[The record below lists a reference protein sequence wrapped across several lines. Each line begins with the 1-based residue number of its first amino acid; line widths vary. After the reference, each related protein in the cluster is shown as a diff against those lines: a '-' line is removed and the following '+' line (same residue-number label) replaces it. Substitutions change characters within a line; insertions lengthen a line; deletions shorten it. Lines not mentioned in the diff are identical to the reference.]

1 MAIRVA
7 REQLGRVFTQR
18 CFYLFILLLALI
30 GVVPFVEPTP
40 GGRLVINATHLFIM
54 VAAVA
59 AVGRTI
65 LSFVII
71 LLLAAAALATQYLGI
86 AWGDEQA
93 ILHSWFFTAGLYAA
107 AITYMLIYVFQ
118 PEVMTTDKLFGAASA
133 YLMLGTFWAYLYGLV
148 GDYFPGSFTV
158 AGAPATPN
166 LIDLLYFSFTVL
178 TSTGFGDIVP
188 ITRQARAVCTIEQLS
203 GALFLAILI
212 ARLAGVSSTL
222 RTTRTAIGTPQSWRV
237 FCTHHRVDRWMSALL
252 PTGPRGR
259 WT

>member
-1 MAIRVA
+1 VAIRVA

-30 GVVPFVEPTP
+30 GGVPFVEPTP
-40 GGRLVINATHLFIM
+40 GGRLVINAIHLFIM

-59 AVGRTI
+59 AVGRTV

-118 PEVMTTDKLFGAASA
+118 PEVMTADKLFGAASA
-133 YLMLGTFWAYLYGLV
+133 YLADHASGPRRLH
-148 GDYFPGSFTV
+148 DR
-158 AGAPATPN
+158 ATH
-166 LIDLLYFSFTVL
+166 
-178 TSTGFGDIVP
+178 
-188 ITRQARAVCTIEQLS
+188 RRAVPGDTHRPTCGCL
-203 GALFLAILI
+203 
-212 ARLAGVSSTL
+212 STL
-222 RTTRTAIGTPQSWRV
+222 RTTRTAIGRRSPVRSS
-237 FCTHHRVDRWMSALL
+237 SALITEWIADVAHFSRRVL
-252 PTGPRGR
+252 ARSIDLSRGCAFAGPGGTLNPPIFLTAKDKGWQTRMR
-259 WT
+259 